1 MTWVVDPLER
11 RRAERDRLV
20 ARARAHVVRIAG
32 RIPVLAA
39 AVAGSVARGDF
50 NVWSDVDIV
59 IVSDALPEPGP
70 SRAELLGA
78 GAPAGIEPHGYTTS
92 EFARAIDRDDRLA
105 REAVEYGVLLLGRLP
120 PDRQS
125 PSS

>member
-1 MTWVVDPLER
+1 MTWVADPLER

-20 ARARAHVVRIAG
+20 AMARAHVERIAG
-32 RIPVLAA
+32 RIPVAAA

-50 NVWSDVDIV
+50 NVWSDVDV
-59 IVSDALPEPGP
+59 VVVSDALPDPGP
-70 SRAELLGA
+70 SRAEVLGD

-92 EFARAIDRDDRLA
+92 EFDRAVSRGDRLA
-105 REAVEYGVLLLGRLP
+105 REAVEHGVVLLGRLP
-120 PDRQS
+120 PDGGP